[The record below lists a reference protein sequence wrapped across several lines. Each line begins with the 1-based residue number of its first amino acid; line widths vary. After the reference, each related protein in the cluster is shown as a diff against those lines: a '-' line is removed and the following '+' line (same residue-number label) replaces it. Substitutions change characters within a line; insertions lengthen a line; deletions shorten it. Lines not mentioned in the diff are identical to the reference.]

1 MSRFGLLAITFFG
14 IGGTLSAAAPDVKSV
29 FPLGGAVGS
38 TIEVSIAGT
47 LTQPGS
53 QVWTGSPGLSFE
65 VHESGKTVKITVAKD
80 VAPGL
85 AWLRFF
91 NAEGATGLLP
101 FVMGS
106 LPEVAEVEPN
116 NQLSKPQTIAASS
129 VINGKLGEGGDVDVF
144 AISLKAGQTMV
155 AAIDANWRLAMPVDA
170 ILQVVGPDGAVV
182 EQNDDDH
189 GNDPL
194 IAVTATREGIWFV
207 RVFGFPA
214 APDSS
219 IRFAGGATYQYR
231 LTLTTGAFA
240 NHPVPSVIQK
250 GSDRRLKFVG
260 WNIPDDAA
268 SATVEESVP
277 VWFGRPGIANA
288 VQLEEFAGPVLIE
301 QQPSDLA
308 NPQELPIGAVV
319 CGVIDQPGDEDVFRF
334 KGTKGQKLDFDVDSR
349 VLGHLLDPIIRIRSA
364 DQKVLVESD
373 DSARKEYDPE
383 LKFTLPADGEYT
395 IGIRDVFR
403 LGGWRFA
410 YRLFCRELKPA
421 ASLSVKADTFQLTA
435 DKPLE
440 IPVTIARVEGYAEE
454 ISVGLQGLP
463 EGVTCEPI
471 VSTAKGD
478 TSKEVKLVLKTD
490 RAEPISGAFRVV
502 GTNAK
507 PDVASLVASFPMTV
521 YRTSTQQLWLTVLKK
536 PEAAAAK

>member
-1 MSRFGLLAITFFG
+1 MRRFGLLAIAMFWTG
-14 IGGTLSAAAPDVKSV
+14 DALHAAAPDVKSV
-29 FPLGGAVGS
+29 FPLGAAVGS
-38 TIEVSIAGT
+38 TVEVSVAGT

-53 QVWTGSPGLSFE
+53 QVWTASPGLSFE
-65 VHESGKTVKITVAKD
+65 VHESGKTVKVTVSKD
-80 VAPGL
+80 AALGL

-91 NAEGATGLLP
+91 NPEGATGLLP
-101 FVMGS
+101 FVIGT

-116 NQLSKPQTIAASS
+116 NQLSKPQTIEASS

-144 AISLKAGQTMV
+144 AVSLKAGQTLV

-194 IAVTATREGIWFV
+194 LAVTATRDGVWCV

-260 WNIPDDAA
+260 WNIPDEAA
-268 SATVEESVP
+268 TATVEELIP
-277 VWFGRPGIANA
+277 AWFGRPTIANA

-301 QQPSDLA
+301 QQPSDLV
-308 NPQELPIGAVV
+308 NPQELPVGGVV

-334 KGTKGQKLDFDVDSR
+334 KGTKGQRLEFDVDSR
-349 VLGHLLDPIIRIRSA
+349 VLGHLLDPIIRVRSA

-373 DSARKEYDPE
+373 DSARK
-383 LKFTLPADGEYT
+383 
-395 IGIRDVFR
+395 VVR
-403 LGGWRFA
+403 LARSVRGAGAGVHRSV
-410 YRLFCRELKPA
+410 L
-421 ASLSVKADTFQLTA
+421 LSVRGWCG
-435 DKPLE
+435 P
-440 IPVTIARVEGYAEE
+440 
-454 ISVGLQGLP
+454 
-463 EGVTCEPI
+463 
-471 VSTAKGD
+471 
-478 TSKEVKLVLKTD
+478 
-490 RAEPISGAFRVV
+490 
-502 GTNAK
+502 
-507 PDVASLVASFPMTV
+507 SFAG
-521 YRTSTQQLWLTVLKK
+521 R
-536 PEAAAAK
+536 